1 MKALVISG
9 GGSKGAFAGGV
20 AQYLIEHRKKQYDMF
35 VGTSTGSLLIPH
47 LADNN
52 IPKIYDIYTSV
63 NQRKIFSNNPFVVRK
78 KGDRE
83 YVSINYFNVM
93 WQLIKGKRTFGE
105 SKNLRR
111 NIKKNFTEEEF
122 YRVKEQG
129 KEVIITVSNL
139 SKNRVEYKSIHDFS
153 YADFCD
159 WIWISCNYV
168 PFMSLAKKDGFE
180 YADGGLGCV
189 VPIREA
195 IKRGATE
202 VDAIILEAENMEY
215 NKVLGKNPFSLM
227 VNLFGFLLDQVEF
240 HDIVEGKLSA
250 INKNVK
256 LNLYYTPTRLTENSL
271 VFNKKLMASW
281 WDQGLV
287 YAKEKQE
294 KLEEQMAEKEKEPVN
309 GAITSVEKISS
320 ATTEETGFDN
330 K

>member
-20 AQYLIEHRKKQYDMF
+20 AQYLLEDRNKKYDMF
-35 VGTSTGSLLIPH
+35 LGTSTGSLLIPH
-47 LADNN
+47 LADHN

-78 KGDRE
+78 KEGRE
-83 YVSINYFNVM
+83 YVAINYFNVA

-111 NIKKNFTEEEF
+111 NIKRNFTREEF
-122 YRVKEQG
+122 ERLRQQG
-129 KEVIITVSNL
+129 REVIVTVSNL
-139 SKNRVEYKSIHDFS
+139 SKNRVEYKSIHECD
-153 YADFCD
+153 YEDFCD

-168 PFMSLAKKDGFE
+168 PFMSLARKDGFE

-195 IKRGATE
+195 IRRGATE
-202 VDAIILEAENMEY
+202 VDAVILEAENMEY

-256 LNLYYTPTRLTENSL
+256 LNLYYTPTKLTENSL
-271 VFNKKLMASW
+271 VFDKKLMASW
-281 WDQGLV
+281 WEQGHA
-287 YAKEKQE
+287 YAGERLKQQ
-294 KLEEQMAEKEKEPVN
+294 EEALKR
-309 GAITSVEKISS
+309 
-320 ATTEETGFDN
+320 ETGQDEGPGTVEQVARSASEDLR
-330 K
+330 